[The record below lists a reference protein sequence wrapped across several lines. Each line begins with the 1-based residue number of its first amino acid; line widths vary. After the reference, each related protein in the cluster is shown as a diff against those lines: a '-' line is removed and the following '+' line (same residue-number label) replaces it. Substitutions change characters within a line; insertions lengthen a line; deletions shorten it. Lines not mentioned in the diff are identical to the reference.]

1 MITKKNNELEDAE
14 KKNMELYKTNENLD
28 TKKMGIER

>member
-1 MITKKNNELEDAE
+1 MITKKNTELEDAE
-14 KKNMELYKTNENLD
+14 KKNLDLYKSNEALD